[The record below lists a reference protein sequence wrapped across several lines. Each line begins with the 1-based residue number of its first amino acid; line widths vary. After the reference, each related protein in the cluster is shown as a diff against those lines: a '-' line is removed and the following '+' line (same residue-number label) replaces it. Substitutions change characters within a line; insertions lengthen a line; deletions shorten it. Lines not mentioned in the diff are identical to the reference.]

1 MGKKLTILFLTLAAL
16 LAVSGCAESG
26 ETLPPEAALGEE
38 TTEPDT
44 PAAPAEPNE
53 PEPEPAPALSERDQG
68 WVDDI
73 NYLREQIKDNHYDP
87 FYWCPEEEFDWK
99 LDQLAAKVGEL
110 SDSDI
115 FFELS
120 AVIAGL
126 GDNHTYLGPPSS
138 GPLAN
143 LYYKEC
149 FPIDP
154 IHREGKLYLQA
165 YQEGYEQF
173 APYLCHEIVAVNG
186 VDISYIWR
194 RFEEFRY
201 PYSVAQGTRFENYFV
216 PSFLRWAGCG
226 YQEGFTLQI
235 LNDNREVVSLD
246 LPVVSYDEF
255 SAGEWIEPELP
266 KTIKTGGNWAEYI
279 QEGENSCIYVSFADM
294 LVLLDGLEFSDM
306 EYYMDFAEKT
316 NALIAAHPDCR
327 KLVIDLRRNGGGRA
341 GPARYI
347 CEIEAPS
354 IEQTYALVGPNTGSA
369 AMTAAAK
376 AKAELDAVLVG
387 SPTGQF
393 TEFFCPMT
401 EKTYATLPYSGIYLA
416 YSDFWYR
423 CPDDIVEVHR
433 DKKGRLY
440 KWENTILP
448 DVYVEQTIEDLR
460 EGRDG
465 VMEWVLAQ

>member
-1 MGKKLTILFLTLAAL
+1 MEKKLIMLLLSLCTLLTI
-16 LAVSGCAESG
+16 SGCASSEEPPQAAPVEEITEQEAS
-26 ETLPPEAALGEE
+26 TAPPEMPGL
-38 TTEPDT
+38 D
-44 PAAPAEPNE
+44 
-53 PEPEPAPALSERDQG
+53 PAPKLSERGQG

-73 NYLREQIKDNHYDP
+73 NYLREQIKAKHWAP

-115 FFELS
+115 YFELS

-126 GDNHTYLGPPSS
+126 GDNHTGLTPPDS
-138 GPLAN
+138 GSLAN
-143 LYYKEC
+143 LFKEY
-149 FPIDP
+149 FPINTT
-154 IHREGKLYLQA
+154 HREGKLYLYA
-165 YQEGYEQF
+165 CCEDYEQF
-173 APYLCHEIVAVNG
+173 APYLYHEIVAVNG

-194 RFEEFRY
+194 RFEEFWS
-201 PYSVAQGTRFENYFV
+201 PYNGAGGKMLGDFFF

-226 YQEGFTLQI
+226 YQEGFTLQV

-246 LPVVSYDEF
+246 LPVVSYDEL
-255 SAGEWIEPELP
+255 SAGEWLGPEVP
-266 KTIKTGGNWAEYI
+266 KTAAGGNWVEYI
-279 QEGENSCIYVSFADM
+279 QDGENSCIYVSFADM

-306 EYYMDFAEKT
+306 EYYWDFAEET
-316 NALIAAHPDCR
+316 NVLIAAHPDCK
-327 KLVIDLRRNGGGRA
+327 KLVIDLRSNSGGRI
-341 GPARYI
+341 GPDRYI

-354 IEQTYALVGPNTGSA
+354 IEQTYALVGPSTASA
-369 AMTAAAK
+369 AMTVAARAK
-376 AKAELDAVLVG
+376 EELGAVLVG
-387 SPTGQF
+387 SPTWQF
-393 TEFFCPMT
+393 TEFFCPMI
-401 EKTYATLPYSGIYLA
+401 ENNHFATLPYSGISLNYA
-416 YSDFWYR
+416 NFWR
-423 CPDDIVEVHR
+423 QGPDIVKVHR

>member
-16 LAVSGCAESG
+16 LAVSGCAKSG

-53 PEPEPAPALSERDQG
+53 PEPEPAPTLSERDQG

-126 GDNHTYLGPPSS
+126 GDNHTGLTPPDS
-138 GPLAN
+138 GSLAN
-143 LYYKEC
+143 LFKEY
-149 FPIDP
+149 FPINTT
-154 IHREGKLYLQA
+154 HREGKLYLYA
-165 YQEGYEQF
+165 CCEDYEQF
-173 APYLCHEIVAVNG
+173 APYLYHEIVAVNG

-194 RFEEFRY
+194 RFEEFWS
-201 PYSVAQGTRFENYFV
+201 PYNGAGGKMLGDFFF

-226 YQEGFTLQI
+226 YQEGFTLQV

-246 LPVVSYDEF
+246 LPVVSYDEL
-255 SAGEWIEPELP
+255 SAGEWLGPEVP
-266 KTIKTGGNWAEYI
+266 KTAAGGNWVEYI
-279 QEGENSCIYVSFADM
+279 QDGENSCIYVSFADM

-306 EYYMDFAEKT
+306 EYYWDFAEET
-316 NALIAAHPDCR
+316 NVLIAAHPDCK
-327 KLVIDLRRNGGGRA
+327 KLVIDLRSNSGGRI
-341 GPARYI
+341 GPDRYI

-354 IEQTYALVGPNTGSA
+354 IEQTYALVGPSTASA
-369 AMTAAAK
+369 AMTVAARAK
-376 AKAELDAVLVG
+376 EELGAVLVG
-387 SPTGQF
+387 SPTWQF
-393 TEFFCPMT
+393 TEFFCPMI
-401 EKTYATLPYSGIYLA
+401 ENNHFATLPYSGISLNYA
-416 YSDFWYR
+416 NFWR
-423 CPDDIVEVHR
+423 QGPDIVKVHR